1 MGSDLVSRVASRALT
16 LKVPGTVNLVAAA
29 RDPGQGQTFS
39 LPNDFTIE
47 AITIQIGTDDRGAQG
62 PAEDATALPMD
73 GYQQRADKILVRFRF
88 DFQAACSQPLNLGK
102 FHKSL
107 QNLL

>member
-47 AITIQIGTDDRGAQG
+47 AITIQIVVLRAPPKMQ
-62 PAEDATALPMD
+62 LPCPWTVINKERTKFQFASD
-73 GYQQRADKILVRFRF
+73 SIFRPLVR
-88 DFQAACSQPLNLGK
+88 
-102 FHKSL
+102 SL
-107 QNLL
+107 